1 MTARSPRARPVANG
15 YVVSMPAPASSHRTL
30 ARDVAHFVH
39 ERTPLRPRVAMLL
52 GTGHASIANQLKDK
66 VVLPGSD
73 LPGAPL
79 QAPLLV
85 GLLEG
90 VPVALADA
98 PLAIYEGL
106 SAHELV
112 LPVRVL
118 KALGCEVLILTA
130 GAASLCQ
137 QIEPGMVAVVED
149 HLNLSGIHP
158 LIGPNDDQLGPRFP
172 DMSEPYAR
180 HWQETARDVALRA
193 GIPCLPGVFAAVA
206 GPSMPTRAEYRF
218 LRQAGADLVGMSL
231 VPEVIAAVHAGFEV
245 LALVGVTQQ
254 LSAGKTAQVS
264 IEAMIEAADLAA
276 PRMASLLVGIVAASR
291 EQ

>member
-1 MTARSPRARPVANG
+1 
-15 YVVSMPAPASSHRTL
+15 MPAPVPSHRAV
-30 ARDVAHFVH
+30 ARDVAKFVH
-39 ERTPLRPRVAMLL
+39 DRTPLRPRVAMLL
-52 GTGHASIANQLKDK
+52 GSGHASIANQLKEK
-66 VVLPGSD
+66 VVLPGDD

-79 QAPLLV
+79 HSPLLV

-90 VPVALADA
+90 VPIAVADA

-106 SAHELV
+106 SATELA

-130 GAASLCQ
+130 GAASLSQ
-137 QIEPGMVAVVED
+137 QIEAGTIAVVED
-149 HLNLSGIHP
+149 HLNLSGMHP
-158 LIGPNDDQLGPRFP
+158 LVGPNDDQLGPRFP
-172 DMSEPYAR
+172 DMSEPYSR
-180 HWQETARDVALRA
+180 EWQE
-193 GIPCLPGVFAAVA
+193 IGVFAAVA

-231 VPEVIAAVHAGFEV
+231 VPETIAAVHAGFEV
-245 LALVGVTQQ
+245 LALAGVTQQ

-291 EQ
+291 DR